1 MKRIK
6 RTLAALLT
14 VVLTLALL
22 GEAVFADNS
31 EQPVWPE
38 EGAIQLSK
46 SAAAVEGKENT
57 WEVTLGIQGKNYK
70 TTSDVVL
77 VIDNSNSMYDNSR
90 MAKTKAA
97 ANAFVD
103 TLLTEESTTRIA
115 LVVYNLK
122 ETHTGFYTYGNRAEL
137 KQQISSIS
145 KNENDGGTFT
155 QLGLHTARTLLNS
168 AESTGQN
175 KSIVL
180 LSDGEPTKAYE
191 FVAVNATYTNC
202 QSSHGLVFNRNH
214 SGGQFK
220 ADTFL
225 PDYNLTLGDGGT
237 NDFGT
242 YSHNAIASSV
252 TCNKGVSRDI
262 DCNYYKD
269 SSDNWVYTTN
279 VVKTDLGVPTMWEAE
294 QATAEGTTVYTVAFQ
309 AGTDGERVLKACA
322 TDPTK
327 GYFAIGSST
336 NVETALKDAFTS
348 IAGSIAIAARAGS
361 VADTMGENV
370 QLVFNNSAPIIT
382 TDKDV
387 YDAGN
392 ADVYISQGTASYD
405 SAARAIHWTVG
416 NVSEQDKPVMKY
428 RVTIKSGYNPSTG
441 ETLLTNEQATFS
453 YIDYLGRDAE
463 AEFPKPEVTVGGGK
477 LLVHWY
483 QVNENG
489 QPVNAQG
496 TVVESPALA
505 NQVRPAE
512 YHSADGSTGLR
523 YNTPYTVAHELFDG
537 YTYYGSYIL
546 NDSSLTAGD
555 SATVTLTA
563 ANSNQDLWFAYGRD
577 FKVAHVQNG
586 TVVQTDTHAVTEH
599 FDLTAQVPGGRL
611 YGGAFSAEACGAD
624 SVQSFAAGQNAMDF
638 TPEAGATYYI
648 WEPSDVYL
656 APRNYNV
663 WQHVYGS
670 SNGERGVIA
679 TYLLTTIDRTLY
691 QEVGFLSGSSSY
703 ASEKDG
709 ASIAYGVVNANK
721 GSELYQQLFVRDGSL
736 NATEGIEATSRDDG
750 YIGLYR
756 WTDSAF
762 YQKDAAFSFQP
773 YWITLDGIRVTGTS
787 VRTCTYRG
795 TGTTDDHQSLG
806 ISAKTTGSACTVVS
820 AAETTI
826 RFAETYSLDAAT
838 DAPAAPPEPE
848 PETVTL
854 TLHEGTDTRTLTVL
868 TGDQRGKVA
877 PAELGGKVFAGWY
890 TDDAYRTPAD
900 LSNVQENRTL
910 YGKYVSYNYLRV
922 EYQRNSFLQGNSITL
937 LSAVDGRGF
946 AETGFVINGKRVA
959 VPQLTERFR
968 VFTAQMVFG
977 RSVSRDALLMTMP
990 YSLQGLQRGAAIEIT
1005 PYWVT
1010 PDGTTVYGEART
1022 LIYEYFTLRG

>member
-180 LSDGEPTKAYE
+180 LSDGEPTKAYA
-191 FVAVNATYTNC
+191 FVAKNPTYTGC
-202 QSSHGLVFNRNH
+202 ESWHLISGHHG
-214 SGGQFK
+214 GTFK
-220 ADTFL
+220 AETFE
-225 PDYNLTLGDGGT
+225 PNYSLTLGDGRT

-242 YSHNAIASSV
+242 YSYNAIARSV
-252 TCNKGVSRDI
+252 TCNKDVSKDI

-269 SSDNWVYTTN
+269 SSGNWVYTTN
-279 VVKTDLGVPTMWEAE
+279 EVDTDLGVPTMWEAE
-294 QATAEGTTVYTVAFQ
+294 QATAESSTVYTVAFQ

-322 TDPTK
+322 TNPTK
-327 GYFAIGSST
+327 GFFAISSST
-336 NVETALKDAFTS
+336 NIEAALKDAFTS
-348 IAGSIAIAARAGS
+348 IAGSISIAARAGS
-361 VADTMGENV
+361 VADTMGDNV
-370 QLVFNNSAPIIT
+370 QLVFKDAAPIIT
-382 TDKDV
+382 TDMAV
-387 YDAGN
+387 YAAGN

-405 SAARAIHWTVG
+405 SVARAIHWTVG

-428 RVTIKSGYNPSTG
+428 RVTIKSGCNPSTG
-441 ETLLTNEQATFS
+441 ETLLTNEQAIFS
-453 YIDYLGRDAE
+453 YIDYLGRNAE

-483 QVNENG
+483 QVNEKG
-489 QPVNAQG
+489 LPVNAQG

-505 NQVRPAE
+505 HQVQPAE
-512 YHSADGSTGLR
+512 YHSVNGSTGLL
-523 YNTPYTVAHELFDG
+523 YNTPYTVDHKIFDG

-546 NDSSLTAGD
+546 NDGSLTEGD

-563 ANSNQDLWFAYGRD
+563 VSSNQDLWFAYGRD

-599 FDLTAQVPGGRL
+599 FNLTAQVLTGHL

-663 WQHVYGS
+663 WQHVYGG

-691 QEVGFLSGSSSY
+691 QEVGFLSGGSSY
-703 ASEKDG
+703 VSEKDG

-721 GSELYQQLFVRDGSL
+721 GSKLYQQLFVRDGSL

-756 WTDSAF
+756 WTDGAF

-838 DAPAAPPEPE
+838 DAPVAPPEPE

-854 TLHEGTDTRTLTVL
+854 TLHEGTDTRTLTVP

-890 TDDAYRTPAD
+890 TDDAYHTPAD

>member
-103 TLLTEESTTRIA
+103 TLLTEDSTTRIA

-122 ETHTGFYTYGNRAEL
+122 ETHTGFYAYANRAAL
-137 KQQISSIS
+137 KQQINAITQ
-145 KNENDGGTFT
+145 NNDDGGTFT

-191 FVAVNATYTNC
+191 FVAKNPTYTGC
-202 QSSHGLVFNRNH
+202 ESWHVISGHHG
-214 SGGQFK
+214 GTFK
-220 ADTFL
+220 AETFE
-225 PDYNLTLGDGGT
+225 PNYSLTLGDGRT

-242 YSHNAIASSV
+242 YSYNAIARSV
-252 TCNKGVSRDI
+252 ICDKGVKSDI

-269 SSDNWVYTTN
+269 SSGNWVYTTN
-279 VVKTDLGVPTMWEAE
+279 KVGTDLGVPTMWEAE

-322 TDPTK
+322 TNPTK
-327 GYFAIGSST
+327 GFFAISSST
-336 NVETALKDAFTS
+336 NIETALKDAFTS
-348 IAGSIAIAARAGS
+348 IAGSISIAARAGS
-361 VADTMGENV
+361 VADTMGDKV
-370 QLVFNNSAPIIT
+370 QLVFKDAAPIIT
-382 TDKDV
+382 TDMAV
-387 YDAGN
+387 YAAGN

-428 RVTIKSGYNPSTG
+428 RVTIKSGCNPSTG

-453 YIDYLGRDAE
+453 YIDYLGRNAE

-483 QVNENG
+483 QVNDKG
-489 QPVNAQG
+489 LPVNAQG

-505 NQVRPAE
+505 NQVQPAQ
-512 YHSADGSTGLR
+512 YHSVNGSTGLR
-523 YNTPYTVAHELFDG
+523 YNTPYTVDHKIFDG

-546 NDSSLTAGD
+546 NDGSLTEGD

-563 ANSNQDLWFAYGRD
+563 VSSNQDLWFAYGRD

-599 FDLTAQVPGGRL
+599 FDLTAQVLTGHL
-611 YGGAFSAEACGAD
+611 YGGTFSAEACGAD

-663 WQHVYGS
+663 WQHVYGG

-691 QEVGFLSGSSSY
+691 QEVGFLSGGNSY
-703 ASEKDG
+703 VSEKDG

-721 GSELYQQLFVRDGSL
+721 NGTLYQQLFVRNGIL
-736 NATEGIEATSRDDG
+736 NATEGLEAASRDDG

-756 WTDSAF
+756 WTDGAF

-806 ISAKTTGSACTVVS
+806 ISAETTGSACTVVS

-848 PETVTL
+848 PETVAL
-854 TLHEGTDTRTLTVL
+854 TLHEGTSTRSITVP

-946 AETGFVINGKRVA
+946 AEAGFVINGKRVA

>member
-103 TLLTEESTTRIA
+103 TLLTEDSTTRIA

-122 ETHTGFYTYGNRAEL
+122 ETHTGFYAYANRAAL
-137 KQQISSIS
+137 KQQINAITQ
-145 KNENDGGTFT
+145 NNDDGGTFT

-191 FVAVNATYTNC
+191 FVAKNPTYTGC
-202 QSSHGLVFNRNH
+202 ESWHVISGHHG
-214 SGGQFK
+214 GTFK
-220 ADTFL
+220 AETFE
-225 PDYNLTLGDGGT
+225 PNYSLTLGDGRT

-242 YSHNAIASSV
+242 YSYNAIARSV
-252 TCNKGVSRDI
+252 ICDKGVKSDI

-269 SSDNWVYTTN
+269 SSGNWVYTTN
-279 VVKTDLGVPTMWEAE
+279 KVGTDLGVPTMWEAE

-322 TDPTK
+322 TNPTK
-327 GYFAIGSST
+327 GFFAISSST
-336 NVETALKDAFTS
+336 NIETALKDAFTS
-348 IAGSIAIAARAGS
+348 IAGSISIAARAGS
-361 VADTMGENV
+361 VADTMGDKV
-370 QLVFNNSAPIIT
+370 QLVFKDAAPIIT
-382 TDKDV
+382 TDMAV
-387 YDAGN
+387 YAAGN

-428 RVTIKSGYNPSTG
+428 RVTIKSGCNPSTG

-453 YIDYLGRDAE
+453 YIDYLGRNAE

-483 QVNENG
+483 QVNDKG
-489 QPVNAQG
+489 LPVNAQG

-505 NQVRPAE
+505 NQVQPAE
-512 YHSADGSTGLR
+512 YHSVNGSTGLR
-523 YNTPYTVAHELFDG
+523 YNTPYTVDHKIFDG

-546 NDSSLTAGD
+546 NDGSLTEGD

-563 ANSNQDLWFAYGRD
+563 VSSNQDLWFAYGRD

-599 FDLTAQVPGGRL
+599 FDLTAQVLTGHL
-611 YGGAFSAEACGAD
+611 YGGTFSAEACGAD

-663 WQHVYGS
+663 WQHVYGG

-691 QEVGFLSGSSSY
+691 QEVGFLSGGSSY
-703 ASEKDG
+703 VSEKDG

-721 GSELYQQLFVRDGSL
+721 NGTLYQQLFVRNGIL
-736 NATEGIEATSRDDG
+736 NATEGLEATSRDDG

-756 WTDSAF
+756 WTDGAF

-806 ISAKTTGSACTVVS
+806 ISAETTGSACTVVS

-848 PETVTL
+848 PETVAL
-854 TLHEGTDTRTLTVL
+854 TLHEGTSTRSITVP

-946 AETGFVINGKRVA
+946 AEAGFVINGKRVA

>member
-1 MKRIK
+1 M
-6 RTLAALLT
+6 
-14 VVLTLALL
+14 
-22 GEAVFADNS
+22 
-31 EQPVWPE
+31 
-38 EGAIQLSK
+38 
-46 SAAAVEGKENT
+46 
-57 WEVTLGIQGKNYK
+57 
-70 TTSDVVL
+70 
-77 VIDNSNSMYDNSR
+77 
-90 MAKTKAA
+90 
-97 ANAFVD
+97 
-103 TLLTEESTTRIA
+103 
-115 LVVYNLK
+115 
-122 ETHTGFYTYGNRAEL
+122 
-137 KQQISSIS
+137 
-145 KNENDGGTFT
+145 
-155 QLGLHTARTLLNS
+155 
-168 AESTGQN
+168 
-175 KSIVL
+175 
-180 LSDGEPTKAYE
+180 
-191 FVAVNATYTNC
+191 
-202 QSSHGLVFNRNH
+202 
-214 SGGQFK
+214 
-220 ADTFL
+220 
-225 PDYNLTLGDGGT
+225 
-237 NDFGT
+237 
-242 YSHNAIASSV
+242 
-252 TCNKGVSRDI
+252 
-262 DCNYYKD
+262 
-269 SSDNWVYTTN
+269 
-279 VVKTDLGVPTMWEAE
+279 
-294 QATAEGTTVYTVAFQ
+294 
-309 AGTDGERVLKACA
+309 
-322 TDPTK
+322 
-327 GYFAIGSST
+327 
-336 NVETALKDAFTS
+336 
-348 IAGSIAIAARAGS
+348 
-361 VADTMGENV
+361 
-370 QLVFNNSAPIIT
+370 
-382 TDKDV
+382 
-387 YDAGN
+387 
-392 ADVYISQGTASYD
+392 
-405 SAARAIHWTVG
+405 
-416 NVSEQDKPVMKY
+416 
-428 RVTIKSGYNPSTG
+428 
-441 ETLLTNEQATFS
+441 
-453 YIDYLGRDAE
+453 
-463 AEFPKPEVTVGGGK
+463 
-477 LLVHWY
+477 
-483 QVNENG
+483 
-489 QPVNAQG
+489 
-496 TVVESPALA
+496 VESPALA
-505 NQVRPAE
+505 HQVRPAE
-512 YHSADGSTGLR
+512 YHSVNGSTGLR
-523 YNTPYTVAHELFDG
+523 YNVPYTVAHGDFDG

-546 NDSSLTAGD
+546 NDSSLTEGD

-563 ANSNQDLWFAYGRD
+563 VSSNQDLWFAYGRD

-611 YGGAFSAEACGAD
+611 YGGAFSAEACSAD

-663 WQHVYGS
+663 WQHVYGG

-691 QEVGFLSGSSSY
+691 QEVGFLSGGSSY
-703 ASEKDG
+703 VSEKDG

-736 NATEGIEATSRDDG
+736 NATEGIDATSRDDG

-756 WTDSAF
+756 WTDGAF

-806 ISAKTTGSACTVVS
+806 ISAKTTDSACTVVS
-820 AAETTI
+820 ATETTI

-838 DAPAAPPEPE
+838 DAPVAPPEPE
-848 PETVTL
+848 PETVML
-854 TLHEGTDTRTLTVL
+854 TLHEGTSTRSITVL

-877 PAELGGKVFAGWY
+877 PTELGGKVFAGWY
-890 TDDAYRTPAD
+890 TDDAHRTPAD

>member
-180 LSDGEPTKAYE
+180 LSDGEPTKAYA
-191 FVAVNATYTNC
+191 FVAKNPTYTGC
-202 QSSHGLVFNRNH
+202 ESWHLISGHHG
-214 SGGQFK
+214 GTFK
-220 ADTFL
+220 AETFE
-225 PDYNLTLGDGGT
+225 PNYSLTLGDGRT

-242 YSHNAIASSV
+242 YSYNAIARSV
-252 TCNKGVSRDI
+252 TCNKDVSKDI

-269 SSDNWVYTTN
+269 SSGNWVYTTN
-279 VVKTDLGVPTMWEAE
+279 EVDTDLGVPTMWEAE
-294 QATAEGTTVYTVAFQ
+294 QATAESSTVYTVAFQ

-322 TDPTK
+322 TNPTK
-327 GYFAIGSST
+327 GFFAISSST
-336 NVETALKDAFTS
+336 NIEAALKDAFTS
-348 IAGSIAIAARAGS
+348 IAGSISIAARAGS
-361 VADTMGENV
+361 VADTMGDNV
-370 QLVFNNSAPIIT
+370 QLVFKDAAPIIT
-382 TDKDV
+382 TDMAV
-387 YDAGN
+387 YAAGN

-405 SAARAIHWTVG
+405 SVARAIHWTVG

-428 RVTIKSGYNPSTG
+428 RVTIKSGCNPSTG
-441 ETLLTNEQATFS
+441 ETLLTNEQAIFS
-453 YIDYLGRDAE
+453 YIDYLGRNAE

-483 QVNENG
+483 QVNEKG
-489 QPVNAQG
+489 LPVNAQG

-505 NQVRPAE
+505 HQVQPAE
-512 YHSADGSTGLR
+512 YHSVNGSTGLL
-523 YNTPYTVAHELFDG
+523 YNTPYTVDHKIFDG

-546 NDSSLTAGD
+546 NDGSLTEGD

-563 ANSNQDLWFAYGRD
+563 VSSNQDLWFAYGRD

-599 FDLTAQVPGGRL
+599 FNLTAQVLTGHL

-663 WQHVYGS
+663 WQHVYGG

-703 ASEKDG
+703 LSEKDG
-709 ASIAYGVVNANK
+709 TSIAYGVVNANK
-721 GSELYQQLFVRDGSL
+721 GSKLYQQLFVRDGSL

-756 WTDSAF
+756 WTDGAF

-806 ISAKTTGSACTVVS
+806 ISAEPTGSACTVVS

-838 DAPAAPPEPE
+838 DAPVAPPEPE
-848 PETVTL
+848 PKTVTL

>member
-6 RTLAALLT
+6 RTLAALLI

-180 LSDGEPTKAYE
+180 LSDGEPTKAYA
-191 FVAVNATYTNC
+191 FVAKNPTYTGC
-202 QSSHGLVFNRNH
+202 ESWHLISGHHG
-214 SGGQFK
+214 GTFK
-220 ADTFL
+220 AETFE
-225 PDYNLTLGDGGT
+225 PNYSLTLGDGRT

-242 YSHNAIASSV
+242 YSYNAIARSV
-252 TCNKGVSRDI
+252 TCNKDVSKDI

-269 SSDNWVYTTN
+269 SSGNWVYTTN
-279 VVKTDLGVPTMWEAE
+279 EVDTDLGVPTMWEAE
-294 QATAEGTTVYTVAFQ
+294 QATAESSTVYTVAFQ

-322 TDPTK
+322 TNPTK
-327 GYFAIGSST
+327 GFFAISSST
-336 NVETALKDAFTS
+336 NIEAALKDAFTS
-348 IAGSIAIAARAGS
+348 IAGSISIAARAGS
-361 VADTMGENV
+361 VADTMGDKV
-370 QLVFNNSAPIIT
+370 QLVFKDAAPIIT
-382 TDKDV
+382 TDMAV
-387 YDAGN
+387 YAAGN

-405 SAARAIHWTVG
+405 SATRAIHWTVG

-441 ETLLTNEQATFS
+441 ETLLTNEQAIFS
-453 YIDYLGRDAE
+453 YIDYLGRNAE

-483 QVNENG
+483 QVNDKG
-489 QPVNAQG
+489 QPVNSQG

-505 NQVRPAE
+505 HQIQPAE
-512 YHSADGSTGLR
+512 YHSVNGSTGLL
-523 YNTPYTVAHELFDG
+523 YNTPYTVDHKIFDG

-546 NDSSLTAGD
+546 NDGSLTEGD

-563 ANSNQDLWFAYGRD
+563 VSSNQDLWFAYGRD

-611 YGGAFSAEACGAD
+611 YGGAFTAEACGAD

-663 WQHVYGS
+663 WQHVYGG

-703 ASEKDG
+703 LSEKDG
-709 ASIAYGVVNANK
+709 TSIAYGVVNANK
-721 GSELYQQLFVRDGSL
+721 GSKLYQQLFVRDGSL

-756 WTDSAF
+756 WTDGAF

-806 ISAKTTGSACTVVS
+806 ISAEPTGSACTVVS

-826 RFAETYSLDAAT
+826 HFAETYSLDAAT
-838 DAPAAPPEPE
+838 DAPVAPPEPE

-854 TLHEGTDTRTLTVL
+854 TLHEGTSTRSITVL

-900 LSNVQENRTL
+900 LSNVQEDRTL